1 MCVHVRIVFVRRRED
16 WAQRLVA
23 HVTSDAW
30 LDGLSQTLENAR
42 RNQSAEGAHVEPEND
57 VERIVTEE
65 VNCLM
70 IKLHLLNPKAVF
82 FAFEKMRIGA
92 PLRANYSIFSH

>member
-1 MCVHVRIVFVRRRED
+1 M
-16 WAQRLVA
+16 A

-92 PLRANYSIFSH
+92 PLQSAHTILV